1 MNAGNRKIME
11 IFNNRAA
18 VFGLFTILVL
28 AFIALTADFIAP
40 YDPNTVDLSSSLF
53 SPSSAHPMG
62 TDQLG
67 RDLLSR
73 IMYGTRITFEISLV
87 TALITAAIG
96 ITIGILA
103 GYYGGLVDE
112 VLMRVADMLL
122 AFPSLLFA
130 LIIVGGMGAGV
141 INTIIAITITGWL
154 TYARVARASALSI
167 KEKSFVEGARAIGFS
182 DMYICA
188 KYVLPNCLSP
198 IIALFTLNIGSII
211 LMVASLGFLGLGAQP
226 PIPEWGTMLSEGQGL
241 IRDCPWMVV
250 FPGLMIM
257 ITVVAFNFIG
267 DGLRD
272 VYDPHQTMIK

>member
-1 MNAGNRKIME
+1 ME
-11 IFNNRAA
+11 IFNNKAA
-18 VFGLFTILVL
+18 VFGLFTIMVLV
-28 AFIALTADFIAP
+28 FIALTVDLIAP
-40 YDPNTVDLSSSLF
+40 YDPNAIDLSSSLY
-53 SPSSAHPMG
+53 SPSFAHPMG

-87 TALITAAIG
+87 TALITAALG
-96 ITIGILA
+96 VTIGVLA
-103 GYYGGLVDE
+103 GYYGNLIDE
-112 VLMRVADMLL
+112 ILMRVADILL

-141 INTIIAITITGWL
+141 VNTIIAITITGWL
-154 TYARVARASALSI
+154 TYARVARASTLSV
-167 KEKSFVEGARAIGFS
+167 KEKGFIEGARAMGFS

-188 KYVLPNCLSP
+188 KYVFPNCLSP

-226 PIPEWGTMLSEGQGL
+226 PTPEWGTMLSEGQGL
-241 IRDCPWMVV
+241 LRDCPWMVV

-272 VYDPHQTMIK
+272 VFDPHHTMIK